1 MEVALQTRCTFS
13 VLTSSAGVQEPEES
27 SKDGLSQVVSD
38 IAQALVGI
46 FSIVCGTRW

>member
-38 IAQALVGI
+38 IAQALGKL
-46 FSIVCGTRW
+46 SIVCRVPRW